1 MMYLVLQKGQN
12 VSYSTADLRER
23 LAFAHETA
31 NDLATK
37 VQEKQRFEKHLT
49 IHSRSISTD
58 KYKLADKWERMLTE
72 KWINPKWINNI
83 N

>member
-37 VQEKQRFEKHLT
+37 VQEKQRFEKHPT